1 MAINYAAQFAPKVAE
16 TFVKESLTDSACGQD
31 YQFTTAKTV
40 KVMTLD
46 TVPLGDYQREGM
58 NRYGTPVEL
67 GDTYQELTV
76 SEDKAFAIT
85 IDKGN
90 NADQMNLKG
99 ATEALKRQVAQVVIP
114 YIDKYRLGRWAKQA
128 GIKKTYTAT
137 QMESGLLEAIFDAG
151 AEMDNAGVP
160 LTGRTLFIPN
170 KYYKKLALS
179 NQVIGV
185 DKIGESA
192 LAKGVVGEIDGMEVK
207 RVPDSYLPAG
217 VFFVAKWKGA
227 TADPVKLQEGKIHKD
242 PPGISGNLLEG
253 RVYHDSFVLSAK
265 ANGIYAAMDSTVE
278 VRTPTV
284 AEDNT
289 GKVTAALGK
298 SGQIAVYTLDGS
310 DPRFSPTAKE
320 LPTAGVTGTKGQ
332 TIKVAAKDPTSGFTS
347 AGVAEHVFTK

>member
-1 MAINYAAQFAPKVAE
+1 MAINYATQFAPKVAE
-16 TFVKESLTDSACGQD
+16 TFSKESLTDSACGQE
-31 YQFTTAKTV
+31 YQFTGAKSV
-40 KVMTLD
+40 RVLTLD
-46 TVPLGDYQREGM
+46 TAPLGDYQREGV
-58 NRYGTPVEL
+58 NRYGEPVEL

-76 SEDKAFAIT
+76 EEDKAFAIT

-128 GIKKTYTAT
+128 GIKKGYTAA
-137 QMESGLLEAIFDAG
+137 QMDTGLLEAIFDAG
-151 AEMDNAGVP
+151 GAMDNAGVP

-170 KYYKKLALS
+170 AYYKKLALS

-185 DKIGESA
+185 DKIGEKA

-253 RVYHDSFVLSAK
+253 RVYHDSFVLAAK
-265 ANGIYAAMDSTVE
+265 ANGIYAAVDTSVE
-278 VRTPTV
+278 VKKPTIT
-284 AEDNT
+284 EDST
-289 GKVTAALGK
+289 GKVTGTAAK
-298 SGQIAVYTLDGS
+298 TGQTMLYTLDGS
-310 DPRFSPTAKE
+310 DPRFSATAQE
-320 LPTAGVTGTKGQ
+320 LTSAGVTASKGV
-332 TIKVAAKDPTSGFTS
+332 TIKVAAKDPATGFTS
-347 AGVAEHVFTK
+347 NSVAEHVFSK

>member
-1 MAINYAAQFAPKVAE
+1 MAINYATQFAPKVAE
-16 TFVKESLTDSACGQD
+16 TFAKESLTDSACGQD
-31 YQFTTAKTV
+31 YQFTGSKTI
-40 KVMTLD
+40 KVLTLD

-76 SEDKAFAIT
+76 GEDKAFAIT

-114 YIDKYRLGRWAKQA
+114 YIDKYRLNNWAKLA
-128 GIKKTYTAT
+128 GIKKGYTADEMKT
-137 QMESGLLEAIFDAG
+137 GLLGAIFDAG
-151 AEMDNAGVP
+151 AAMDNAGVP

-170 KYYKKLALS
+170 KYYKALALS

-185 DKIGESA
+185 DKIGETA

-207 RVPDSYLPAG
+207 RVPDSYLPDG

-265 ANGIYAAMDSTVE
+265 ADGIYAAVDTSVE
-278 VRTPTV
+278 VKAPTLS
-284 AEDNT
+284 EDSN
-289 GKVTAALGK
+289 GKVTGTAAK
-298 SGQIAVYTLDGS
+298 TGQTLLYTLDGS

-320 LPTAGVTGTKGQ
+320 LTSAGVSGGKGV
-332 TIKVAAKDPTSGFTS
+332 TIKAAAKNAATGFTS
-347 AGVAEHVFTK
+347 NGVAEHVFAK

>member
-16 TFVKESLTDSACGQD
+16 TFSKESLTDSACGQE
-31 YQFTTAKTV
+31 YQFTGAKTI

-46 TVPLGDYQREGM
+46 TVPLGDYQREGL

-67 GDTYQELTV
+67 GDTYQEMTV

-114 YIDKYRLGRWAKQA
+114 YIDKYRLSRWAKQA
-128 GIKKTYTAT
+128 GIKKTYTST
-137 QMESGLLEAIFDAG
+137 EMGSGLLEAIFDAG
-151 AEMDNAGVP
+151 AAMDNAGVP

-170 KYYKKLALS
+170 TYYKKLALS

-185 DKIGESA
+185 DKIGEKA

-217 VFFVAKWKGA
+217 VYFVAKWKGA
-227 TADPVKLQEGKIHKD
+227 TADPVKLEEGKIHKD

-253 RVYHDSFVLSAK
+253 RVYHDSFVLAAK
-265 ANGIYAAMDSTVE
+265 ANGIYAAVDATVE
-278 VRTPTV
+278 VKTPTV
-284 AEDNT
+284 AEDSN
-289 GKVTAALGK
+289 GKVTSTVGK
-298 SGQIAVYTLDGS
+298 AGQTAVYTLDGS
-310 DPRFSPTAKE
+310 DPRFSPTAQE
-320 LPTAGVTGTKGQ
+320 LTSAGVTASAGV
-332 TIKVAAKDPTSGFTS
+332 TIKVAAKDAASGFTS
-347 AGVAEHVFTK
+347 AGVAEHVFSK

>member
-1 MAINYAAQFAPKVAE
+1 MAINYATQFAPKVAE
-16 TFVKESLTDSACGQD
+16 TFAKESLTDSACGQD
-31 YQFTTAKTV
+31 YQFTGSKTI
-40 KVMTLD
+40 KVLTLD

-128 GIKKTYTAT
+128 GIKKTYASTDLD
-137 QMESGLLEAIFDAG
+137 SGLLSAIFDAG

-160 LTGRTLFIPN
+160 LTGRTLFLPN

-253 RVYHDSFVLSAK
+253 RVYHDSFVLAAK
-265 ANGIYAAMDSTVE
+265 ANGIYAAVDSTVE
-278 VRTPTV
+278 VKTPTV
-284 AEDNT
+284 SEDSN
-289 GKVTAALGK
+289 GKVTATVGK
-298 SGQIAVYTLDGS
+298 TGQTAVYTLDGS
-310 DPRFSPTAKE
+310 DPRFSPTAQE
-320 LPTAGVTGTKGQ
+320 LTSAGITASKGV
-332 TIKVAAKDPTSGFTS
+332 TIKVAAKDSASGFTS
-347 AGVAEHVFTK
+347 AGVAEHVFSK